1 VERKKEVLAL
11 NEKPR
16 QFKNLVVDFLAF
28 MSKEFPQDK
37 IPLTKEEAEA
47 LPKTWEE
54 IIAVEPRLLALY
66 DEALQA
72 CRENRGRRRQSGVMI
87 FYRQFKPRVV
97 ALVGFGAVG
106 ERLYHPQYFGKRT
119 PYDIAYEKILGAV
132 CGSGRKRTRR

>member
-1 VERKKEVLAL
+1 MGRFRGIGDFDEKEASGMNHNHLDPLGERRTLSQA
-11 NEKPR
+11 
-16 QFKNLVVDFLAF
+16 QW
-28 MSKEFPQDK
+28 
-37 IPLTKEEAEA
+37 EA